1 MVSAVFLNPLLYLEP
16 ELLRPWLILIVEWQP
31 AGVAAVPISLLP
43 LPAAGTNDRVRC
55 SGGEPNRFADLSDR
69 LALCLLRMDRR
80 IRLICRRRAVLQ
92 FSDPLLQIL
101 YLLSQ
106 FRYFPVIGGAVKC
119 VTGFIGHQKQDQTR
133 KKTAK

>member
-1 MVSAVFLNPLLYLEP
+1 
-16 ELLRPWLILIVEWQP
+16 
-31 AGVAAVPISLLP
+31 
-43 LPAAGTNDRVRC
+43 
-55 SGGEPNRFADLSDR
+55 
-69 LALCLLRMDRR
+69 MDRR

-119 VTGFIGHQKQDQTR
+119 VTGFIGHQKQDQTC

>member
-31 AGVAAVPISLLP
+31 AGVAAVPIPLLP
-43 LPAAGTNDRVRC
+43 LPAARTNDRVRC
-55 SGGEPNRFADLSDR
+55 SGGEPNRLADLSDR
-69 LALCLLRMDRR
+69 LVLCLLRMDRR
-80 IRLICRRRAVLQ
+80 FRLTCRHCAVLQ
-92 FSDPLLQIL
+92 FGDPLLQVL

-106 FRYFPVIGGAVKC
+106 FGYFPVIGGAVKC

>member
-16 ELLRPWLILIVEWQP
+16 GPLRLLFILVVEWQP
-31 AGVAAVPISLLP
+31 AGVVAVPISLLP
-43 LPAAGTNDRVRC
+43 LPAARTNDRVRC
-55 SGGEPNRFADLSDR
+55 SGGEPNRLADLSDR
-69 LALCLLRMDRR
+69 LVLCLLHMDRR
-80 IRLICRRRAVLQ
+80 FRLICRRRAVLQ
-92 FSDPLLQIL
+92 FNDPLLQIL

>member
-16 ELLRPWLILIVEWQP
+16 ELLRPWLILVVEWQP

-55 SGGEPNRFADLSDR
+55 SGGEPNRLADLSVR
-69 LALCLLRMDRR
+69 LVLCLLRMDRR
-80 IRLICRRRAVLQ
+80 FRLICRSCAVLQ

-106 FRYFPVIGGAVKC
+106 FRYFPVISGAVKC

>member
-1 MVSAVFLNPLLYLEP
+1 
-16 ELLRPWLILIVEWQP
+16 
-31 AGVAAVPISLLP
+31 
-43 LPAAGTNDRVRC
+43 
-55 SGGEPNRFADLSDR
+55 
-69 LALCLLRMDRR
+69 MDRR
-80 IRLICRRRAVLQ
+80 FRLICRRRAVLQ
-92 FSDPLLQIL
+92 FGDPLLQIL

>member
-1 MVSAVFLNPLLYLEP
+1 MQKTAGTILNGLRRFFESFIVSRTGTVTALAHPHSRMAARRRSSCSDFP
-16 ELLRPWLILIVEWQP
+16 
-31 AGVAAVPISLLP
+31 VAASRRL
-43 LPAAGTNDRVRC
+43 
-55 SGGEPNRFADLSDR
+55 ADLSDR
-69 LALCLLRMDRR
+69 LVLCLLRMDRR
-80 IRLICRRRAVLQ
+80 FRLICRRRAVLQ

-106 FRYFPVIGGAVKC
+106 FRYFPVISGAVKC